1 MKLDFAGG
9 SGANGAVDGQKYLLF
24 CSDPTVAFDTTEYV
38 VNGDGDQS
46 HEFKAPAGAGRIEI
60 DVALAGAPAAGGNTV
75 ISSFVAMRQAAAPAP
90 TPPAGNQPAGP
101 SSGIS
106 LATNGA
112 LGSGAAVTFICLALA
127 FIIGTP
133 VVFGIVMG
141 IIGMTSEKPTTV
153 DFGELL
159 LGGDEV
165 VSEGLDIHM
174 EATVDVEA
182 DKLIKADDAGSLLGR
197 AKAAWTTAIAP
208 KCADG
213 STVDPATSLCADGS
227 PPVP

>member
-1 MKLDFAGG
+1 M
-9 SGANGAVDGQKYLLF
+9 
-24 CSDPTVAFDTTEYV
+24 
-38 VNGDGDQS
+38 
-46 HEFKAPAGAGRIEI
+46 H
-60 DVALAGAPAAGGNTV
+60 
-75 ISSFVAMRQAAAPAP
+75 QAAAPAP

-101 SSGIS
+101 SSGIT

-112 LGSGAAVTFICLALA
+112 LGTGAAVTFICLALA

-133 VVFGIVMG
+133 VVFGITMG

-153 DFGELL
+153 DFSDIMF
-159 LGGDEV
+159 GGDEV
-165 VSEGLDIHM
+165 VAEGLDIHA
-174 EATVDVEA
+174 EVKVDVGAEQ
-182 DKLIKADDAGSLLGR
+182 LIKGDDAGTLLGR
-197 AKAAWTTAIAP
+197 AKAAWTTAVAP